1 MRLDEFLTPDEI
13 KTGYY
18 DPAEDNV
25 TQRKLNDTRK
35 PKLTLKHLN
44 KLKKM
49 RALRML
55 EKLKREDLL
64 DIMYGDPPGEQGG
77 MGMGGLGF

>member
-1 MRLDEFLTPDEI
+1 MRLNEFLSQDDLE
-13 KTGYY
+13 TGYY
-18 DPAEDNV
+18 DPAEDKVNK
-25 TQRKLNDTRK
+25 RELNDTRK
-35 PKLTLKHLN
+35 PILTLKHLN

-64 DIMYGDPPGEQGG
+64 TIMYGQGEDDSGG
-77 MGMGGLGF
+77 MGGMGF

>member
-1 MRLDEFLTPDEI
+1 MKLNEFLSQDDI
-13 KTGYY
+13 ATGYY
-18 DPAEDNV
+18 DPAEDKV
-25 TQRKLNDTRK
+25 TKRELNDTRK

-64 DIMYGDPPGEQGG
+64 DIMYGGSGEEEGG
-77 MGMGGLGF
+77 MPGMGF

>member
-1 MRLDEFLTPDEI
+1 MKLFEFLDDDDLQ
-13 KTGYY
+13 TGYY
-18 DPAEDNV
+18 DPAEDKVNK
-25 TQRKLNDTRK
+25 RELNDTRK
-35 PKLTLKHLN
+35 PVLTLKHLN

-64 DIMYGDPPGEQGG
+64 AIMYGATADEGGG
-77 MGMGGLGF
+77 MGGGMGF